1 MSASILT
8 LQASHSLDPVVNR
21 WRTSTLETSSTENN
35 PFNFQRAQSLVEQ
48 LANITGRDERVDM
61 MHRIMCS
68 IEAEL
73 GKMVPDAFG
82 CDMLNTIL
90 PTEAMSFTQS
100 GSKGKATEGGPEA
113 ATNVLSGNTRPVKQQ
128 LSVNGAERPSS
139 NLTSAPQTT
148 SKAKGKDPI
157 RDSSSSTSNLS
168 PEDLRPSKKRK
179 VSRSIELPA
188 REALSA
194 QKHPEMA
201 SSKTTS
207 GEPLASK
214 KHEYSQNGDET
225 SSKKS
230 KKRRYEASVISG

>member
-1 MSASILT
+1 
-8 LQASHSLDPVVNR
+8 
-21 WRTSTLETSSTENN
+21 
-35 PFNFQRAQSLVEQ
+35 
-48 LANITGRDERVDM
+48 

-82 CDMLNTIL
+82 CDMLSIIL

-113 ATNVLSGNTRPVKQQ
+113 ATNVLSGNTRPVRQQ

-179 VSRSIELPA
+179 VSRSTEVPA

-230 KKRRYEASVISG
+230 KKRRHEASVISGQSDETQASEVGRKSRDRRDKRRHEKRRSSASAFSSKLSSNRDSQESQC